1 VRPDGS
7 SLRTDAK
14 EHSCLSQDQNLFL
27 SGLSEKSI
35 FARFAYFLRTGIA
48 SVVVSMTNG
57 ETAEVGMIGH
67 EGVVGAISSAGKL
80 SGPDQLLYSI
90 GGNSSKDSHAG
101 LSSCLSIIGG
111 RYGNAFWSVRSSNLT
126 VSVKSQAATV
136 YMKQRQGW
144 RAGS

>member
-1 VRPDGS
+1 VAAIWGGRPGVIFGSGRFDG
-7 SLRTDAK
+7 
-14 EHSCLSQDQNLFL
+14 
-27 SGLSEKSI
+27 G
-35 FARFAYFLRTGIA
+35 RFCGAD
-48 SVVVSMTNG
+48 NG
-57 ETAEVGMIGH
+57 ETAEVGMIGR